1 MKPIFILLAL
11 SIGLFVACD
20 KTEEPEEEPI
30 EKEEEKNVGDP
41 ELRAAALKDY
51 QENYLNN
58 QTSNGWRTGSL
69 EKCRSGIV
77 SQEAFDLS
85 LQRVNYFRRQAGLND
100 NITWVED
107 YNWESQEAALMI
119 HANGNVLN
127 HHPPKTW
134 KCYTKLGDDG
144 CAKSNLAYGS
154 KLTTSQA
161 VTNLMRDQNTPSVGH
176 RRWFLYSRQ
185 SAMGVGATEQTA
197 AFHVINDSRSN
208 TEYPEMILWPP
219 KGYVMQELVFD
230 FWSFGLSI
238 GGAIDFSEASINM
251 TGPEGE
257 ITSKIYA
264 YGPGPG
270 DPSIVW
276 IPEINLSGM
285 TSGDERFYDVTIA
298 NVKVNGVAKD
308 YSYQTIVLA
317 P

>member
-1 MKPIFILLAL
+1 MGFLT
-11 SIGLFVACD
+11 ACNKSD
-20 KTEEPEEEPI
+20 DPEEETP
-30 EKEEEKNVGDP
+30 KDEEEKNVGDP
-41 ELRAAALKDY
+41 VLRAAALKDY

-58 QTSNGWRTGSL
+58 QTTNGWRTGSL

-77 SQEAFDLS
+77 SEEAFALS
-85 LQRVNYFRRQAGLND
+85 LQRINYFRRQVGLND
-100 NITWVED
+100 NITWVEA

-127 HHPPKTW
+127 HNPPKHW
-134 KCYTKLGDDG
+134 KCYTKLGDEG
-144 CAKSNLAYGS
+144 CGNSNLAYGS

-161 VTNLMRDQNTPSVGH
+161 VTNLMRDQNTPTVGH
-176 RRWFLYSRQ
+176 RRWFLYSKQ

-208 TEYPEMILWPP
+208 TEFPEIIPWPP

-230 FWSFGLSI
+230 FWSFGLTI
-238 GGAIDFSEASINM
+238 GGSIDFSGATISM

-264 YGPGPG
+264 YGAGPG

-276 IPEINLSGM
+276 IPEVNLIGM
-285 TSGDERFYDVTIA
+285 TSGDERFFDVTIS
-298 NVKVNGVAKD
+298 NVKVNGAPKE
-308 YSYQTIVLA
+308 YTYQTIVLA